1 MNDKMNMPTISSLNQ
16 DYVVSY
22 LRCQVT
28 TLGDLL
34 AAIERGIHPEYR
46 YLIESIRRVEVDL
59 RRLRNFI
66 EN

>member
-1 MNDKMNMPTISSLNQ
+1 MKDKMNMPTISSVNQ

-34 AAIERGIHPEYR
+34 DAIERGAHPEYR